1 MDTSLTARLKR
12 LFSSN
17 VVIRRVGKHK
27 LKVIDGDHMQSVG
40 SRTNTGYV
48 DRYTRLHGT
57 RQHTYTT
64 YSPHHNYYSSK
75 LELYTEYE
83 TMDMDS
89 IIASA
94 LDIYSDE
101 TVLKD
106 ERGSVLSIK
115 SEDENLQKIL
125 ENLFFDILNI
135 DFNLWPWVRNLVKYG
150 DFYLILDVQDDIGIV
165 NVTPFS
171 AYEIIREENYDLNNP
186 YAVRFKLM
194 NSGNKILENY
204 EVAHFRLLNDSNF
217 LPYGKS
223 MLEPARKV
231 WKQLTLMEDA
241 MMIHRIMRAPEK
253 RIFKVDIGNI
263 PPNEVDGFMQ
273 KIVNQMKKTP
283 FMDDK
288 TGDYNLKFNLM
299 NMLEDYYLPVRGGQ
313 SGTEIDTLSG
323 MEFTG
328 IDDIEYLRN
337 RMMAALKVPKS
348 FLGYEE
354 GLCISPDTLIP
365 LLSGEE
371 KTVHQIIHDY
381 ENGIKNYVYSID
393 EETKLIVPGE
403 IEWAGFTRKNA
414 KIVRVHLDNRKYIDC
429 TPDHNFLTRDGK
441 WVEAQDLLEG
451 QPLMPLYTRE
461 STQKNISKYTE
472 VYHPGTNNWEMV
484 HRLVANYYGIK
495 QKGKVI
501 HHKDLNKWNNTPE
514 NLDGSMNFFEHRKFH
529 HELAKQG
536 NHSKAML
543 EYRNSDHIKI
553 NASVNGKKGGLI
565 SGKKLA
571 QWVKENGPV
580 NKGVRTLDYIKC
592 KNCKTLNYN
601 KQYCNP
607 ICWGEFNKGKT
618 YNCKFNNI
626 SYDQLIET
634 ANYSVSFKD
643 LENKLDITR
652 NTLNRIFDKFE
663 LDRYNFVQEY
673 MPLAK
678 NNKGFINNFK
688 GEYANHK
695 VVSIEFLN
703 EQIDTCDITVTKFHN
718 FATSAGVIIHNSGK
732 ATLAAED
739 IRFARTIERIQRIV
753 LSELTKIAIIH
764 LYSQGYE
771 GADLLNF
778 ELDMTAPSVIYEQ
791 EKIVLYNS
799 KVDLAKNMQDANLMP
814 REWIYKNIFQFSDKD
829 IETISVQMAEDNK
842 QTWRLEKIKSDGE
855 DPMNPPAPVEAPA
868 AGSAST
874 GSAAP
879 GAETSPTA
887 TTATESYTRTVNAGN
902 GDYKMPKDG
911 WPGAG
916 RPEEPMKYNSHEHP
930 RGYDPL
936 GSRALKK
943 AYKGGMNYESVNALT
958 KLMPKKKINKGIIK
972 ENTSFL
978 DENNLLSEDI

>member
-1 MDTSLTARLKR
+1 MDTSLYGRLKR

-17 VVIRRVGKHK
+17 VVVRRVGKHK

-48 DRYTRLHGT
+48 DRYSRLHGT

-106 ERGSVLSIK
+106 EKGGVLSIK
-115 SEDENLQKIL
+115 SEDENVQKIL
-125 ENLFFDILNI
+125 ENLFFDILNV
-135 DFNLWPWVRNLVKYG
+135 DFNLWPWVRNLCKYG
-150 DFYLILDVQDDIGIV
+150 DFYLILDVQENIGIV

-171 AYEIIREENYDLNNP
+171 AYEIIREENFDERNP

-194 NSGNKILENY
+194 NSGNKTLENY

-241 MMIHRIMRAPEK
+241 MLIHRVMRAPEK

-273 KIVNQMKKTP
+273 KIVNQMKKVP

-354 GLCISPDTLIP
+354 GI
-365 LLSGEE
+365 
-371 KTVHQIIHDY
+371 
-381 ENGIKNYVYSID
+381 
-393 EETKLIVPGE
+393 
-403 IEWAGFTRKNA
+403 
-414 KIVRVHLDNRKYIDC
+414 
-429 TPDHNFLTRDGK
+429 
-441 WVEAQDLLEG
+441 
-451 QPLMPLYTRE
+451 
-461 STQKNISKYTE
+461 
-472 VYHPGTNNWEMV
+472 
-484 HRLVANYYGIK
+484 
-495 QKGKVI
+495 
-501 HHKDLNKWNNTPE
+501 
-514 NLDGSMNFFEHRKFH
+514 
-529 HELAKQG
+529 
-536 NHSKAML
+536 
-543 EYRNSDHIKI
+543 
-553 NASVNGKKGGLI
+553 
-565 SGKKLA
+565 
-571 QWVKENGPV
+571 
-580 NKGVRTLDYIKC
+580 
-592 KNCKTLNYN
+592 
-601 KQYCNP
+601 
-607 ICWGEFNKGKT
+607 
-618 YNCKFNNI
+618 
-626 SYDQLIET
+626 
-634 ANYSVSFKD
+634 
-643 LENKLDITR
+643 
-652 NTLNRIFDKFE
+652 
-663 LDRYNFVQEY
+663 
-673 MPLAK
+673 
-678 NNKGFINNFK
+678 
-688 GEYANHK
+688 
-695 VVSIEFLN
+695 
-703 EQIDTCDITVTKFHN
+703 
-718 FATSAGVIIHNSGK
+718 SGK

-753 LSELTKIAIIH
+753 LSELTKLAIIH

-791 EKIVLYNS
+791 EKITLYNS
-799 KVDLAKNMQDANLMP
+799 KVDLAKNMQDAGLLP
-814 REWIYKNIFQFSDKD
+814 KDWIYKNIFQFSDKD
-829 IETISVQMAEDNK
+829 VEHIVDSLVEENK

-855 DPMNPPAPVEAPA
+855 DPMNPPAPVAPT
-868 AGSAST
+868 AGSAAT
-874 GSAAP
+874 GSAAT
-879 GAETSPTA
+879 GSSTTA
-887 TTATESYTRTVNAGN
+887 ATESYTRTVNAGN
-902 GDYKMPKDG
+902 GEYKMPEGG

-916 RPEEPMKYNSHEHP
+916 RPKEHMKYNSHEHP

-936 GSRALKK
+936 GAKALKK
-943 AYKGGMNYESVNALT
+943 AYKGGMNHESVNALT
-958 KLMPKKKINKGIIK
+958 KLIPIHKKNGKGIIK
-972 ENTSFL
+972 EQSSIM
-978 DENNLLSEDI
+978 DENNLLPEDI

>member
-106 ERGSVLSIK
+106 EKGNVLSIK
-115 SEDENLQKIL
+115 SDDENLQKIL
-125 ENLFFDILNI
+125 ENLFFDILNV

-171 AYEIIREENYDLNNP
+171 AYEIIREENYDVNNP

-194 NSGNKILENY
+194 NSGNKVLENY

-223 MLEPARKV
+223 MVEPARKV

-253 RIFKVDIGNI
+253 RIFKVDVGNI
-263 PPNEVDGFMQ
+263 PPNEVDGFMA
-273 KIVNQMKKTP
+273 KIVNQMKKVP

-323 MEFTG
+323 MEYNG

-337 RMMAALKVPKS
+337 RMMAALKIPKS

-354 GLCISPDTLIP
+354 GI
-365 LLSGEE
+365 
-371 KTVHQIIHDY
+371 
-381 ENGIKNYVYSID
+381 
-393 EETKLIVPGE
+393 
-403 IEWAGFTRKNA
+403 
-414 KIVRVHLDNRKYIDC
+414 
-429 TPDHNFLTRDGK
+429 
-441 WVEAQDLLEG
+441 
-451 QPLMPLYTRE
+451 
-461 STQKNISKYTE
+461 
-472 VYHPGTNNWEMV
+472 
-484 HRLVANYYGIK
+484 
-495 QKGKVI
+495 
-501 HHKDLNKWNNTPE
+501 
-514 NLDGSMNFFEHRKFH
+514 
-529 HELAKQG
+529 
-536 NHSKAML
+536 
-543 EYRNSDHIKI
+543 
-553 NASVNGKKGGLI
+553 
-565 SGKKLA
+565 
-571 QWVKENGPV
+571 
-580 NKGVRTLDYIKC
+580 
-592 KNCKTLNYN
+592 
-601 KQYCNP
+601 
-607 ICWGEFNKGKT
+607 
-618 YNCKFNNI
+618 
-626 SYDQLIET
+626 
-634 ANYSVSFKD
+634 
-643 LENKLDITR
+643 
-652 NTLNRIFDKFE
+652 
-663 LDRYNFVQEY
+663 
-673 MPLAK
+673 
-678 NNKGFINNFK
+678 
-688 GEYANHK
+688 
-695 VVSIEFLN
+695 
-703 EQIDTCDITVTKFHN
+703 
-718 FATSAGVIIHNSGK
+718 SGK

-799 KVDLAKNMQDANLMP
+799 KVDLAKNMQEAGLLSK
-814 REWIYKNIFQFSDKD
+814 EWIYKNIFQFSEKD
-829 IETISVQMAEDNK
+829 IEDIDSALVEDNK

-868 AGSAST
+868 AGSA
-874 GSAAP
+874 AAP
-879 GAETSPTA
+879 KATGDETSPTA
-887 TTATESYTRTVNAGN
+887 TTATESYSRTVDAGN
-902 GDYKMPKDG
+902 GEYKMPKDG

-916 RPEEPMKYNSHEHP
+916 RPEEPMKYNTHEHP

-936 GSRALKK
+936 GTRSLKK
-943 AYKGGMNYESVNALT
+943 SYKGGMNYESVNALT
-958 KLMPKKKINKGIIK
+958 NKIPKRKLNKGIIK
-972 ENTSFL
+972 EDTSFL

>member
-27 LKVIDGDHMQSVG
+27 VKVIDSDHMQSAG
-40 SRTNTGYV
+40 ASTNTGYV

-57 RQHTYTT
+57 RQHTNTT

-89 IIASA
+89 ILASA

-106 ERGSVLSIK
+106 EKGNVLSIK

-125 ENLFFDILNI
+125 ENLFFDILNV

-150 DFYLILDVQDDIGIV
+150 DFYLILDIQEDIGIV

-171 AYEIIREENYDLNNP
+171 AYEIIREENYDVNNP

-194 NSGNKILENY
+194 NSGNKVLENY

-223 MLEPARKV
+223 MMEPARKV

-253 RIFKVDIGNI
+253 RIFKVDVGNI

-273 KIVNQMKKTP
+273 KIVNQMKKVP
-283 FMDDK
+283 LMDDK

-323 MEFTG
+323 MEYTG

-337 RMMAALKVPKS
+337 RMMAALKIPKS

-354 GLCISPDTLIP
+354 GL
-365 LLSGEE
+365 
-371 KTVHQIIHDY
+371 
-381 ENGIKNYVYSID
+381 
-393 EETKLIVPGE
+393 
-403 IEWAGFTRKNA
+403 
-414 KIVRVHLDNRKYIDC
+414 
-429 TPDHNFLTRDGK
+429 
-441 WVEAQDLLEG
+441 
-451 QPLMPLYTRE
+451 
-461 STQKNISKYTE
+461 
-472 VYHPGTNNWEMV
+472 
-484 HRLVANYYGIK
+484 
-495 QKGKVI
+495 
-501 HHKDLNKWNNTPE
+501 
-514 NLDGSMNFFEHRKFH
+514 
-529 HELAKQG
+529 
-536 NHSKAML
+536 
-543 EYRNSDHIKI
+543 
-553 NASVNGKKGGLI
+553 
-565 SGKKLA
+565 
-571 QWVKENGPV
+571 
-580 NKGVRTLDYIKC
+580 
-592 KNCKTLNYN
+592 
-601 KQYCNP
+601 
-607 ICWGEFNKGKT
+607 
-618 YNCKFNNI
+618 
-626 SYDQLIET
+626 
-634 ANYSVSFKD
+634 
-643 LENKLDITR
+643 
-652 NTLNRIFDKFE
+652 
-663 LDRYNFVQEY
+663 
-673 MPLAK
+673 
-678 NNKGFINNFK
+678 
-688 GEYANHK
+688 
-695 VVSIEFLN
+695 
-703 EQIDTCDITVTKFHN
+703 
-718 FATSAGVIIHNSGK
+718 SGK

-799 KVDLAKNMQDANLMP
+799 KVDLAKNMQEAGLLSK
-814 REWIYKNIFQFSDKD
+814 EWIYKNIFQFSKKD
-829 IETISVQMAEDNK
+829 IEDIDSALVEDNK

-855 DPMNPPAPVEAPA
+855 DPMNPPAPITA
-868 AGSAST
+868 AAT
-874 GSAAP
+874 GSVANAAAP
-879 GAETSPTA
+879 KEPGDETSPTA
-887 TTATESYTRTVNAGN
+887 TPATESYSRTVDAGN
-902 GDYKMPKDG
+902 GEYKMPKDG

-916 RPEEPMKYNSHEHP
+916 RPKEHMKYNTHEHP

-936 GSRALKK
+936 GIRSLKK
-943 AYKGGMNYESVNALT
+943 SYKGGMNYESVNALT
-958 KLMPKKKINKGIIK
+958 NKIPKRKLNIEILK
-972 ENTSFL
+972 EEISFL

>member
-1 MDTSLTARLKR
+1 MDTSLYGRLKR

-17 VVIRRVGKHK
+17 VVVRRVGKNK

-83 TMDMDS
+83 VMDMDS

-106 ERGSVLSIK
+106 EKGGVLSIK
-115 SEDENLQKIL
+115 SEDENVQKIL
-125 ENLFFDILNI
+125 ENLFFDILNV
-135 DFNLWPWVRNLVKYG
+135 DFNLWPWVRNLCKYG
-150 DFYLILDVQDDIGIV
+150 DFYLILDVQENIGVI
-165 NVTPFS
+165 NVTPYS
-171 AYEIIREENYDLNNP
+171 AYEIIREENFDPSNP

-194 NSGNKILENY
+194 NSGNKTLENY

-241 MMIHRIMRAPEK
+241 MLIHRVMRAPEK

-273 KIVNQMKKTP
+273 KIVNQMKKVP
-283 FMDDK
+283 FIDDK

-354 GLCISPDTLIP
+354 GL
-365 LLSGEE
+365 
-371 KTVHQIIHDY
+371 
-381 ENGIKNYVYSID
+381 
-393 EETKLIVPGE
+393 
-403 IEWAGFTRKNA
+403 
-414 KIVRVHLDNRKYIDC
+414 
-429 TPDHNFLTRDGK
+429 
-441 WVEAQDLLEG
+441 
-451 QPLMPLYTRE
+451 
-461 STQKNISKYTE
+461 
-472 VYHPGTNNWEMV
+472 
-484 HRLVANYYGIK
+484 
-495 QKGKVI
+495 
-501 HHKDLNKWNNTPE
+501 
-514 NLDGSMNFFEHRKFH
+514 
-529 HELAKQG
+529 
-536 NHSKAML
+536 
-543 EYRNSDHIKI
+543 
-553 NASVNGKKGGLI
+553 
-565 SGKKLA
+565 
-571 QWVKENGPV
+571 
-580 NKGVRTLDYIKC
+580 
-592 KNCKTLNYN
+592 
-601 KQYCNP
+601 
-607 ICWGEFNKGKT
+607 
-618 YNCKFNNI
+618 
-626 SYDQLIET
+626 
-634 ANYSVSFKD
+634 
-643 LENKLDITR
+643 
-652 NTLNRIFDKFE
+652 
-663 LDRYNFVQEY
+663 
-673 MPLAK
+673 
-678 NNKGFINNFK
+678 
-688 GEYANHK
+688 
-695 VVSIEFLN
+695 
-703 EQIDTCDITVTKFHN
+703 
-718 FATSAGVIIHNSGK
+718 SGK

-739 IRFARTIERIQRIV
+739 IRFARTIERLQRIV

-791 EKIVLYNS
+791 EKITLYNS
-799 KVDLAKNMQDANLMP
+799 KVDLAKNMQDAGLLP
-814 REWIYKNIFQFSDKD
+814 KEWIYKNIFHFSDKD
-829 IETISVQMAEDNK
+829 IEELGESMVDDNK

-855 DPMNPPAPVEAPA
+855 DPMNPPAPVTPT
-868 AGSAST
+868 AGSAAT
-874 GSAAP
+874 GSVAP
-879 GAETSPTA
+879 SGETSPVATA
-887 TTATESYTRTVNAGN
+887 ATESYNRTVNAGH
-902 GDYKMPKDG
+902 GDYKMPEGG
-911 WPGAG
+911 WPNAG
-916 RPEEPMKYNSHEHP
+916 RPKEHMKYNSHEHP

-936 GSRALKK
+936 GSRSLKK
-943 AYKGGMNYESVNALT
+943 AYKGGMNYEHVDAIT
-958 KLMPKKKINKGIIK
+958 KGMSKKNKKGIIK
-972 ENTSFL
+972 ETSIL